1 MITKDS
7 VKKACKLSRIKV
19 ADDEIDYFSSQ
30 VQLIMNMINEIESV
44 DCNGIDPL
52 ISVHEFSATM
62 QKDEFNQNNNVD
74 ELFLNKKVEV
84 VTKNGLSKYIGPYI
98 LKEVENVEI

>member
-19 ADDEIDYFSSQ
+19 SDYEVDYFSSQ
-30 VQLIMNMINEIESV
+30 IQMIMNMIDEIESV

-52 ISVHEFSATM
+52 VSVHEFSDTM
-62 QKDEFNQNNNVD
+62 QKDEFNQSNNVD
-74 ELFLNKKVEV
+74 ELFLNTSGK
-84 VTKNGLSKYIGPYI
+84 TADLSKNIKCYVVPKVI
-98 LKEVENVEI
+98 E